1 MIAGLEIGKIII
13 IVVYSQVINKP
24 TINGTFSCIDL
35 FFSSNMSFIKK
46 LWNQTNHFWEI
57 SSQHYVWYFWL
68 QCTSASTLLD
78 RNLGLQKCR
87 HWKYPKSDFKFWI
100 VQSM

>member
-46 LWNQTNHFWEI
+46 LWNQANHF
-57 SSQHYVWYFWL
+57 
-68 QCTSASTLLD
+68 
-78 RNLGLQKCR
+78 
-87 HWKYPKSDFKFWI
+87 
-100 VQSM
+100 

>member
-46 LWNQTNHFWEI
+46 LWNQTDHF
-57 SSQHYVWYFWL
+57 
-68 QCTSASTLLD
+68 
-78 RNLGLQKCR
+78 
-87 HWKYPKSDFKFWI
+87 
-100 VQSM
+100 